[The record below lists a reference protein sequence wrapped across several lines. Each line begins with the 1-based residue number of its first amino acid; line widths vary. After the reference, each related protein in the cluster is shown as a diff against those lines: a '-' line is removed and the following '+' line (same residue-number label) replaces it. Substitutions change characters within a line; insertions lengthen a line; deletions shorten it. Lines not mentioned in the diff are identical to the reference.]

1 MKLIDVTCPKCKA
14 VMKVDKS
21 KKELTCEFCGNKILI
36 DDEVKKVKILHTGQI
51 TEEQEFNNA
60 EANLK
65 FKDYIKAYYGYK
77 RLSMRYADNKEVW
90 LGLLRSATE
99 DFTKKEYNPEY
110 EEYFNKYE
118 SLAEEKELSKYKTK
132 YDKYMSTFSEKDK
145 KEAIKKL
152 KKLNRSNVWIVFVPV
167 VMVII
172 IGFIV
177 FGGVFSMIRSN
188 IKNDPTNKYYPT
200 DIFKTTEKLKT
211 KEEYQTEIDNLQSQ
225 IDQEF
230 NTIKDE
236 YNKLKEEVKP
246 TKDKIDDLKLK
257 QNKEFRKNGFS
268 KKYNDYENQIN
279 DLEDSIADKEGSI
292 SRYKSCIENKH
303 CYFGTSSAMKKYDSL
318 VDKKDKLE
326 DEMNEKYN

>member
-1 MKLIDVTCPKCKA
+1 MKLIEITCPKCKA
-14 VMKVDKS
+14 TMKVDKS
-21 KKELTCEFCGNKILI
+21 KKELNCEYCGNKILI
-36 DDEVKKVKILHTGQI
+36 DDEVKKVKILHAGEI

-65 FKDYIKAYYGYK
+65 FKDYGKAFIGYK

-90 LGLLRSATE
+90 LGLLRSVTE
-99 DFTKKEYNPEY
+99 DFTRKEYRPEY
-110 EEYFNKYE
+110 EEYYNKYA
-118 SLAEEKELSKYKTK
+118 SLADEKELSKYKTK
-132 YDKYMSTFSEKDK
+132 YDKYMSTFSDKDK

-152 KKLNRSNVWIVFVPV
+152 NKKSPLSIVLIIVSV
-167 VMVII
+167 LIVII
-172 IGFIV
+172 FIV
-177 FGGVFSMIRSN
+177 TFGSIIFTIIKESN
-188 IKNDPTNKYYPT
+188 NNQKETYQ
-200 DIFKTTEKLKT
+200 T

-257 QNKEFRKNGFS
+257 QNKEFMKNGFS

-292 SRYKSCIENKH
+292 SYYKLCIENKY

-318 VDKKDKLE
+318 VEKKDRLE

>member
-1 MKLIDVTCPKCKA
+1 MKLIEITCPKCKA
-14 VMKVDKS
+14 TMKVDKS
-21 KKELTCEFCGNKILI
+21 KKELNCEFCGNKILI
-36 DDEVKKVKILHTGQI
+36 DDEVKKVKILHAGEI

-65 FKDYIKAYYGYK
+65 FKDYGKAFIGYK

-90 LGLLRSATE
+90 LGLLRSVTE
-99 DFTKKEYNPEY
+99 DFTRKEYRPEY
-110 EEYFNKYE
+110 EEYYNKYA
-118 SLAEEKELSKYKTK
+118 SLADEKELSKYKTK
-132 YDKYMSTFSEKDK
+132 HDKYMSTFSNKDK

-152 KKLNRSNVWIVFVPV
+152 NKKSPLSIVLIIVSV
-167 VMVII
+167 LIVII
-172 IGFIV
+172 FIV
-177 FGGVFSMIRSN
+177 TFGSIIFTIIKESN
-188 IKNDPTNKYYPT
+188 NNQKETYQ
-200 DIFKTTEKLKT
+200 T

-257 QNKEFRKNGFS
+257 QNKEFMKNGFS

-292 SRYKSCIENKH
+292 SYYKLCIENKY

-318 VDKKDKLE
+318 VEKKDKLE
-326 DEMNEKYN
+326 TEMNEKYN

>member
-1 MKLIDVTCPKCKA
+1 MKLIEITCPKCKA
-14 VMKVDKS
+14 TMKVDKS
-21 KKELTCEFCGNKILI
+21 KKELNCEYCGNKILI
-36 DDEVKKVKILHTGQI
+36 DDEVKKVKILHAGEI

-65 FKDYIKAYYGYK
+65 FKDYGKAFIGYK

-90 LGLLRSATE
+90 LGLLRSVTE
-99 DFTKKEYNPEY
+99 DFTRKEYRPEY
-110 EEYFNKYE
+110 EEYYNKYA
-118 SLAEEKELSKYKTK
+118 SLADEKELSKYKTK
-132 YDKYMSTFSEKDK
+132 YDKYMSTFSDKDK

-152 KKLNRSNVWIVFVPV
+152 NKKSPLSIVLIIVSV
-167 VMVII
+167 LIVII
-172 IGFIV
+172 FIV
-177 FGGVFSMIRSN
+177 TFGSIIFTIIKESN
-188 IKNDPTNKYYPT
+188 NNQKETYQ
-200 DIFKTTEKLKT
+200 T

-257 QNKEFRKNGFS
+257 QNKEFMKNGFS

-279 DLEDSIADKEGSI
+279 DLEDSIADKKGNLHY
-292 SRYKSCIENKH
+292 YKLCIENKY

-318 VDKKDKLE
+318 VEKKDKLE
-326 DEMNEKYN
+326 TEMNEKYN

>member
-1 MKLIDVTCPKCKA
+1 MKLIEITCPKCKA
-14 VMKVDKS
+14 TMKVDKS
-21 KKELTCEFCGNKILI
+21 KKELNCEYCGNKILI
-36 DDEVKKVKILHTGQI
+36 DDEVKKVKILHAGEI

-65 FKDYIKAYYGYK
+65 FKDYGKAFIGYK

-90 LGLLRSATE
+90 LGLLRSVTE
-99 DFTKKEYNPEY
+99 DFTRKEYRPEY
-110 EEYFNKYE
+110 EEYYNKYA
-118 SLAEEKELSKYKTK
+118 SLADEKELSKYKTK
-132 YDKYMSTFSEKDK
+132 YDKYMSTFSDKDK

-152 KKLNRSNVWIVFVPV
+152 NKKSPLSIVLIIVSV
-167 VMVII
+167 LIVII
-172 IGFIV
+172 FIV
-177 FGGVFSMIRSN
+177 TFGSIIFTIIKESN
-188 IKNDPTNKYYPT
+188 NNNKETY
-200 DIFKTTEKLKT
+200 KT
-211 KEEYQTEIDNLQSQ
+211 KEEYQTEIDNLQIQ

-257 QNKEFRKNGFS
+257 QNKEFMKNGFS

-292 SRYKSCIENKH
+292 SYYKLCIENKY

-318 VDKKDKLE
+318 VEKKDKLE
-326 DEMNEKYN
+326 TEMNEKYN

>member
-1 MKLIDVTCPKCKA
+1 MKLIEITCPKCKA
-14 VMKVDKS
+14 TMKVDKS
-21 KKELTCEFCGNKILI
+21 KKELNCEYCGNKILI
-36 DDEVKKVKILHTGQI
+36 DDEVKKVKILHAGEI

-65 FKDYIKAYYGYK
+65 FKDYGKAFIGYK

-90 LGLLRSATE
+90 LGLLRSVTE
-99 DFTKKEYNPEY
+99 DFTRKEYRPEY
-110 EEYFNKYE
+110 EEYYNKYA
-118 SLAEEKELSKYKTK
+118 SLADEKELSKYKTK

-152 KKLNRSNVWIVFVPV
+152 NKKSPLSIVLIIVSV
-167 VMVII
+167 LIVII
-172 IGFIV
+172 FIV
-177 FGGVFSMIRSN
+177 TFGSIIFTIIKESN
-188 IKNDPTNKYYPT
+188 NNQKETYQ
-200 DIFKTTEKLKT
+200 T

-257 QNKEFRKNGFS
+257 QNKEFMKNGFS

-292 SRYKSCIENKH
+292 SYYKLCIENKY

-318 VDKKDKLE
+318 VEKKDKLE
-326 DEMNEKYN
+326 TEMNEKYN

>member
-1 MKLIDVTCPKCKA
+1 MKLIDITCPKCKA

-36 DDEVKKVKILHTGQI
+36 DDEVKKVKILHAGQI

-65 FKDYIKAYYGYK
+65 FKDYQKAYYGYK

-118 SLAEEKELSKYKTK
+118 SLAEEKELSKFKTN

-152 KKLNRSNVWIVFVPV
+152 KKKFSPSVLEIIVSVFAVVIFIGAFGSIIFTIIKESN
-167 VMVII
+167 
-172 IGFIV
+172 
-177 FGGVFSMIRSN
+177 N
-188 IKNDPTNKYYPT
+188 NQKETYQ
-200 DIFKTTEKLKT
+200 T
-211 KEEYQTEIDNLQSQ
+211 KE
-225 IDQEF
+225 
-230 NTIKDE
+230 E
-236 YNKLKEEVKP
+236 YNKLKKEVKP
-246 TKDKIDDLKLK
+246 TKDKIDDLELK
-257 QNKEFRKNGFS
+257 QNAEFRKNGFS
-268 KKYNDYENQIN
+268 KKYNDYKNQIN
-279 DLEDSIADKEGSI
+279 DLEDSIADKKGNLHN
-292 SRYKSCIENKH
+292 YKLCIEDKF

-318 VDKKDKLE
+318 VEKKDKLE
-326 DEMNEKYN
+326 REMNEKYN

>member
-1 MKLIDVTCPKCKA
+1 MKLIDITCPKCKA

-36 DDEVKKVKILHTGQI
+36 DDEVKKVKILHAGQI

-65 FKDYIKAYYGYK
+65 FKDYQKAYYGYK

-118 SLAEEKELSKYKTK
+118 SLAEEKELSKFKTK

-152 KKLNRSNVWIVFVPV
+152 KKKFSPS
-167 VMVII
+167 
-172 IGFIV
+172 
-177 FGGVFSMIRSN
+177 VFSIIVSVLIVVIFLITFGSIIFTIIKESN
-188 IKNDPTNKYYPT
+188 NSSKETY
-200 DIFKTTEKLKT
+200 KT

-230 NTIKDE
+230 NTIKEE

-246 TKDKIDDLKLK
+246 TKDKIDDLELK
-257 QNKEFRKNGFS
+257 QNAEFRKNGFS
-268 KKYNDYENQIN
+268 KKYNDYKNQIN
-279 DLEDSIADKEGSI
+279 DLEDSIADKKGNLHN
-292 SRYKSCIENKH
+292 YKLCIEDKF

-318 VDKKDKLE
+318 VEKKDKLE
-326 DEMNEKYN
+326 DEMNKKYN

>member
-1 MKLIDVTCPKCKA
+1 
-14 VMKVDKS
+14 MKVDKS

-36 DDEVKKVKILHTGQI
+36 DDEVKKVKILHAGQI

-65 FKDYIKAYYGYK
+65 FKDYQKAYYGYK

-118 SLAEEKELSKYKTK
+118 SLAEEKELSKFKTN

-152 KKLNRSNVWIVFVPV
+152 KKKFSPSVLEIIVSVFAVVIFIGAFGSIIFTIIKESN
-167 VMVII
+167 
-172 IGFIV
+172 
-177 FGGVFSMIRSN
+177 N
-188 IKNDPTNKYYPT
+188 NQKETYQ
-200 DIFKTTEKLKT
+200 T

-225 IDQEF
+225 IEQEF

-257 QNKEFRKNGFS
+257 QNKEFMKNGFS

-292 SRYKSCIENKH
+292 SRYKSCIENKY

-318 VDKKDKLE
+318 VEKKDKLE

>member
-1 MKLIDVTCPKCKA
+1 MKLIDITCPKCKA

-36 DDEVKKVKILHTGQI
+36 DDEVKKVKILHAGQI

-65 FKDYIKAYYGYK
+65 FKDYQKAYYGYK

-118 SLAEEKELSKYKTK
+118 SLAEEKELSKFKTN

-152 KKLNRSNVWIVFVPV
+152 KKKSSPSVLEIIVSVFAV
-167 VMVII
+167 VIFIGAFGSII
-172 IGFIV
+172 FTI
-177 FGGVFSMIRSN
+177 
-188 IKNDPTNKYYPT
+188 IKETNNNQKETY
-200 DIFKTTEKLKT
+200 KT

-246 TKDKIDDLKLK
+246 TKDKIDDLELK
-257 QNKEFRKNGFS
+257 QNAEFRKNGFS
-268 KKYNDYENQIN
+268 KKYNDYKNQIN
-279 DLEDSIADKEGSI
+279 DLEDSIADKEGSLYY
-292 SRYKSCIENKH
+292 YKLCIEKNIVILE
-303 CYFGTSSAMKKYDSL
+303 L
-318 VDKKDKLE
+318 VVL
-326 DEMNEKYN
+326 

>member
-1 MKLIDVTCPKCKA
+1 MKLIEITCPKCKA
-14 VMKVDKS
+14 TMKVDKS
-21 KKELTCEFCGNKILI
+21 KKELNCEYCGNKILI
-36 DDEVKKVKILHTGQI
+36 DDEVKKVKILHAGEI

-65 FKDYIKAYYGYK
+65 FKDYGKAFIGYK

-90 LGLLRSATE
+90 LGLLRSVTE
-99 DFTKKEYNPEY
+99 DFTRKEYRPEY
-110 EEYFNKYE
+110 EEYYNKYA
-118 SLAEEKELSKYKTK
+118 SLADEKELSKYKTK

-152 KKLNRSNVWIVFVPV
+152 NKKSPLSIVLIIVSV
-167 VMVII
+167 LIVII
-172 IGFIV
+172 FIV
-177 FGGVFSMIRSN
+177 TFGSIIFTIIKESN
-188 IKNDPTNKYYPT
+188 NSPKETYQ
-200 DIFKTTEKLKT
+200 T
-211 KEEYQTEIDNLQSQ
+211 KEEYQTELDNLQNQ

-257 QNKEFRKNGFS
+257 QNKEFMKNGFS
-268 KKYNDYENQIN
+268 KKYNDYKNQID

-292 SRYKSCIENKH
+292 SYYKSCIENKY

-318 VDKKDKLE
+318 VEKKDKLE
-326 DEMNEKYN
+326 DEMNKKYN

>member
-14 VMKVDKS
+14 TMKVDKS

-36 DDEVKKVKILHTGQI
+36 DDEVKKVKILHAGQI

-65 FKDYIKAYYGYK
+65 FKDYQKAYYGYK

-118 SLAEEKELSKYKTK
+118 SLAEEKELSKFKTN

-152 KKLNRSNVWIVFVPV
+152 KKKFSPSVLEIIVSVFAVVIFIGAFGSIIFTIIKESN
-167 VMVII
+167 
-172 IGFIV
+172 
-177 FGGVFSMIRSN
+177 N
-188 IKNDPTNKYYPT
+188 NQKETYQ
-200 DIFKTTEKLKT
+200 T

-268 KKYNDYENQIN
+268 KKYNDYKNQIN

>member
-1 MKLIDVTCPKCKA
+1 MKLIEITCPKCKA
-14 VMKVDKS
+14 TMKVDKS
-21 KKELTCEFCGNKILI
+21 KKELNCEYCGNKILI
-36 DDEVKKVKILHTGQI
+36 DDEVKKVKILHAGEI

-65 FKDYIKAYYGYK
+65 FKDYGKAFIGYK

-90 LGLLRSATE
+90 LGLLRSVTE
-99 DFTKKEYNPEY
+99 DFTRKEYRPEY
-110 EEYFNKYE
+110 EEYYNKYA
-118 SLAEEKELSKYKTK
+118 SLADEKELSKYKTK
-132 YDKYMSTFSEKDK
+132 YDKYMSTFSDKDK

-152 KKLNRSNVWIVFVPV
+152 NKKSPLSIVSIIVSV
-167 VMVII
+167 LIVII
-172 IGFIV
+172 FIV
-177 FGGVFSMIRSN
+177 TFGSIIFTIIKESN
-188 IKNDPTNKYYPT
+188 NNQKETYQ
-200 DIFKTTEKLKT
+200 T

-257 QNKEFRKNGFS
+257 QNKEFMKNGFS

-279 DLEDSIADKEGSI
+279 NLEDSIADKKGNLHY
-292 SRYKSCIENKH
+292 YKLCIESKY

-318 VDKKDKLE
+318 VEKKDKLE
-326 DEMNEKYN
+326 TEMNEKYN

>member
-1 MKLIDVTCPKCKA
+1 MKLIDITCPKCKA

-36 DDEVKKVKILHTGQI
+36 DDEVKKVKILHAGQI

-65 FKDYIKAYYGYK
+65 FKDYQKAYYGYK

-118 SLAEEKELSKYKTK
+118 SLAEEQELSKFKTK

-152 KKLNRSNVWIVFVPV
+152 KKKSSPSVLEIIVSVFAVVIFIGAFGSIIFTIIKESN
-167 VMVII
+167 
-172 IGFIV
+172 
-177 FGGVFSMIRSN
+177 N
-188 IKNDPTNKYYPT
+188 NQKETY
-200 DIFKTTEKLKT
+200 KT

-230 NTIKDE
+230 NTIKAE

-257 QNKEFRKNGFS
+257 QNAEFRKNGFS
-268 KKYNDYENQIN
+268 KKYNDYKNQIN
-279 DLEDSIADKEGSI
+279 DLEDSIADKTGTL
-292 SRYKSCIENKH
+292 RNYKLCIEDKI

-318 VDKKDKLE
+318 VEKKDKLE

>member
-1 MKLIDVTCPKCKA
+1 MKLIEITCPKCKA
-14 VMKVDKS
+14 TMKVDKS
-21 KKELTCEFCGNKILI
+21 KKELNCEYCGNKILI
-36 DDEVKKVKILHTGQI
+36 DDEVKKVKILHAGEI

-65 FKDYIKAYYGYK
+65 FKDYGKAFIGYK

-90 LGLLRSATE
+90 LGLLRSVTE
-99 DFTKKEYNPEY
+99 DFTRKEYRPEY
-110 EEYFNKYE
+110 EEYYNKYA
-118 SLAEEKELSKYKTK
+118 SLADEKELSKYKTK
-132 YDKYMSTFSEKDK
+132 YDKYMSTFSDKDK

-152 KKLNRSNVWIVFVPV
+152 NKKSPLSIVLIIVSV
-167 VMVII
+167 LIVII
-172 IGFIV
+172 FIV
-177 FGGVFSMIRSN
+177 TFGSIIFTIIKESN
-188 IKNDPTNKYYPT
+188 NNQKETY
-200 DIFKTTEKLKT
+200 KT

-246 TKDKIDDLKLK
+246 TKDKIDDLELK
-257 QNKEFRKNGFS
+257 QNAEFRKNGFS

-279 DLEDSIADKEGSI
+279 DLEDSIADKKGNLHY
-292 SRYKSCIENKH
+292 YKLCIENKY

-318 VDKKDKLE
+318 VEKKDKLE
-326 DEMNEKYN
+326 TEMNEKYN

>member
-1 MKLIDVTCPKCKA
+1 MKLIEITCPKCKA
-14 VMKVDKS
+14 TMKVDKS
-21 KKELTCEFCGNKILI
+21 KKELNCEYCGNKILI
-36 DDEVKKVKILHTGQI
+36 DDEVKKVKILHAGEI

-65 FKDYIKAYYGYK
+65 FKDYGKAFIGYK

-90 LGLLRSATE
+90 LGLLRSVTE
-99 DFTKKEYNPEY
+99 DFTRKEYRPEY
-110 EEYFNKYE
+110 EEYYNKYA
-118 SLAEEKELSKYKTK
+118 SLADEKELSKYKTK
-132 YDKYMSTFSEKDK
+132 YDKYMSTFSDKDK

-152 KKLNRSNVWIVFVPV
+152 NKKSPLSIVSIIVSV
-167 VMVII
+167 LIVII
-172 IGFIV
+172 FIV
-177 FGGVFSMIRSN
+177 TFGSIIFTIIKESN
-188 IKNDPTNKYYPT
+188 NNQKETY
-200 DIFKTTEKLKT
+200 KT

-257 QNKEFRKNGFS
+257 QNKEFMKNGFS

-292 SRYKSCIENKH
+292 SYYKLCIENKY

-318 VDKKDKLE
+318 VEKKDKLE
-326 DEMNEKYN
+326 TEMNEKYN

>member
-1 MKLIDVTCPKCKA
+1 MKLIEITCPKCKA
-14 VMKVDKS
+14 TMKVDKS
-21 KKELTCEFCGNKILI
+21 KKELNCEYCGNKILI
-36 DDEVKKVKILHTGQI
+36 DDEVKKVKRLHAGEI

-65 FKDYIKAYYGYK
+65 FKDYGKAFIGYK

-90 LGLLRSATE
+90 LGLLRSVTE
-99 DFTKKEYNPEY
+99 DFTRKEYRPEY
-110 EEYFNKYE
+110 EEYYNKYA
-118 SLAEEKELSKYKTK
+118 SLADEKELSKYKTK
-132 YDKYMSTFSEKDK
+132 YDKYMSTFSDKDK

-152 KKLNRSNVWIVFVPV
+152 NKKSPLSIVLIIVSV
-167 VMVII
+167 LIVII
-172 IGFIV
+172 FIV
-177 FGGVFSMIRSN
+177 TFGSIIFTIIKESN
-188 IKNDPTNKYYPT
+188 NNNKETY
-200 DIFKTTEKLKT
+200 KT
-211 KEEYQTEIDNLQSQ
+211 KEEYQTEIDNLQIQ

-257 QNKEFRKNGFS
+257 QNKEFMKNGFS

-292 SRYKSCIENKH
+292 SYYKLCIENKY

-318 VDKKDKLE
+318 VEKKDKLE
-326 DEMNEKYN
+326 TEMNEKYN

>member
-1 MKLIDVTCPKCKA
+1 MKLIDITCPKCKA

-36 DDEVKKVKILHTGQI
+36 DDEVKKVKILHAGQI

-65 FKDYIKAYYGYK
+65 FKDYQKAYYGYK

-90 LGLLRSATE
+90 LRLLRSATE
-99 DFTKKEYNPEY
+99 EKNKKEYNPEY

-118 SLAEEKELSKYKTK
+118 SLAEEKELSKFKTN

-152 KKLNRSNVWIVFVPV
+152 NKKSSPSVITIIVSLLIV
-167 VMVII
+167 VIFLVAFGSII
-172 IGFIV
+172 FTI
-177 FGGVFSMIRSN
+177 
-188 IKNDPTNKYYPT
+188 IKETNNNQKETY
-200 DIFKTTEKLKT
+200 KT

-246 TKDKIDDLKLK
+246 TKDKIDDLELK
-257 QNKEFRKNGFS
+257 QNAEFRKNGFS
-268 KKYNDYENQIN
+268 KKYNDYKNQIN
-279 DLEDSIADKEGSI
+279 DLEDSIADKEGSLHY
-292 SRYKSCIENKH
+292 YKLCIEDKF

-318 VDKKDKLE
+318 VEKKDKLE
-326 DEMNEKYN
+326 REMNEKYN

>member
-1 MKLIDVTCPKCKA
+1 MKLIEITCPKCKA
-14 VMKVDKS
+14 TMKVDKS
-21 KKELTCEFCGNKILI
+21 KKELNCEYCGNKILI
-36 DDEVKKVKILHTGQI
+36 DDEVKKVKILHAGKI

-65 FKDYIKAYYGYK
+65 FKDYGKAFIGYK

-90 LGLLRSATE
+90 LGLLRSVTE
-99 DFTKKEYNPEY
+99 DFTRKEYRPEY
-110 EEYFNKYE
+110 EEYYNKYA
-118 SLAEEKELSKYKTK
+118 SLADEKELSKYKTK
-132 YDKYMSTFSEKDK
+132 YDKYMSTFSDKDK

-152 KKLNRSNVWIVFVPV
+152 NKKSPLSIVLIIVSV
-167 VMVII
+167 LIVII
-172 IGFIV
+172 FIV
-177 FGGVFSMIRSN
+177 TFGSIIFTIIKESN
-188 IKNDPTNKYYPT
+188 NNQKETYQ
-200 DIFKTTEKLKT
+200 T

-257 QNKEFRKNGFS
+257 QNKEFMKNGFS

-292 SRYKSCIENKH
+292 SYYKLCIENKY

-318 VDKKDKLE
+318 VEKKDKLE
-326 DEMNEKYN
+326 TEMNEKYN

>member
-1 MKLIDVTCPKCKA
+1 MKLIEITCPKCKA
-14 VMKVDKS
+14 TMKVDKS
-21 KKELTCEFCGNKILI
+21 KKELNCEYCGNKILI
-36 DDEVKKVKILHTGQI
+36 DDEVKKVKILHAGEI

-65 FKDYIKAYYGYK
+65 FKDYGKAFIGYK

-90 LGLLRSATE
+90 LGLLRSVTE
-99 DFTKKEYNPEY
+99 DFTRKEYRPEY
-110 EEYFNKYE
+110 EEYYNKYA
-118 SLAEEKELSKYKTK
+118 SLADEKELSKYKTK

-152 KKLNRSNVWIVFVPV
+152 NKKSPLSIVLIIVSV
-167 VMVII
+167 LIVII
-172 IGFIV
+172 FIV
-177 FGGVFSMIRSN
+177 TFGSIIFTIIKESN
-188 IKNDPTNKYYPT
+188 NNQKETYQ
-200 DIFKTTEKLKT
+200 T

-236 YNKLKEEVKP
+236 YNKFKEEVKP

-257 QNKEFRKNGFS
+257 QNKEFMKNGFS

-292 SRYKSCIENKH
+292 SYYKLCIENKY

-318 VDKKDKLE
+318 VEKKDKLE
-326 DEMNEKYN
+326 TEMNEKYN

>member
-1 MKLIDVTCPKCKA
+1 MKLIEITCPKCKA
-14 VMKVDKS
+14 TMKVDKS
-21 KKELTCEFCGNKILI
+21 KKELNCEYCGNKILI
-36 DDEVKKVKILHTGQI
+36 DDEVKKVKILHAGEI

-65 FKDYIKAYYGYK
+65 FKDYGKAFIGYK

-90 LGLLRSATE
+90 LGLLRSVTE
-99 DFTKKEYNPEY
+99 DFTRKEYRPEY
-110 EEYFNKYE
+110 EEYYNKYA
-118 SLAEEKELSKYKTK
+118 SLADEKELSKYKTK
-132 YDKYMSTFSEKDK
+132 YDKYMSTFSDKDK

-152 KKLNRSNVWIVFVPV
+152 NKKSPLSIVLIIVSV
-167 VMVII
+167 LIVII
-172 IGFIV
+172 FIV
-177 FGGVFSMIRSN
+177 TFGSIIFTIIKESN
-188 IKNDPTNKYYPT
+188 NNQKETYQ
-200 DIFKTTEKLKT
+200 T

-257 QNKEFRKNGFS
+257 QNKEFMKNGFS

-292 SRYKSCIENKH
+292 SYYKLCIENKY

-318 VDKKDKLE
+318 VEKKDKLE
-326 DEMNEKYN
+326 TEMNKKYN

>member
-1 MKLIDVTCPKCKA
+1 MKLIEITCPKCK
-14 VMKVDKS
+14 VTMKVDKS
-21 KKELTCEFCGNKILI
+21 KKELNCEYCGNKILI
-36 DDEVKKVKILHTGQI
+36 DDEVKKVKILHAGEI

-65 FKDYIKAYYGYK
+65 FKDYGKAFIGYK

-90 LGLLRSATE
+90 LGLLRSVTE
-99 DFTKKEYNPEY
+99 DFTRKEYRPEY
-110 EEYFNKYE
+110 EEYYNKYA
-118 SLAEEKELSKYKTK
+118 SLADEKELSKYKTK
-132 YDKYMSTFSEKDK
+132 YDKYMSTFSDKDK

-152 KKLNRSNVWIVFVPV
+152 NKKSPLSIVLIIVSV
-167 VMVII
+167 LIVII
-172 IGFIV
+172 FIV
-177 FGGVFSMIRSN
+177 TFGSIIFTIIKESN
-188 IKNDPTNKYYPT
+188 NNQKETY
-200 DIFKTTEKLKT
+200 KT

-257 QNKEFRKNGFS
+257 QNKEFMKNGFS

-292 SRYKSCIENKH
+292 SYYKLCIENKY

-318 VDKKDKLE
+318 VEKKDKLE
-326 DEMNEKYN
+326 TEMNEKYN

>member
-1 MKLIDVTCPKCKA
+1 MKLIEITCPKCKA
-14 VMKVDKS
+14 TMKVDKS
-21 KKELTCEFCGNKILI
+21 KKELNCEYCGNKILI
-36 DDEVKKVKILHTGQI
+36 DDEVKKVKILHAGQI

-65 FKDYIKAYYGYK
+65 FKDYQKAYYGYK

-118 SLAEEKELSKYKTK
+118 SLAEEKELSKFKTN

-152 KKLNRSNVWIVFVPV
+152 KKKFSPSVLEIIVSVFAVVIFIGAFGSIIFTIIKESN
-167 VMVII
+167 
-172 IGFIV
+172 
-177 FGGVFSMIRSN
+177 N
-188 IKNDPTNKYYPT
+188 NQKETYQ
-200 DIFKTTEKLKT
+200 T

-268 KKYNDYENQIN
+268 KKYNDYKNQIN

-292 SRYKSCIENKH
+292 SYYKLCIENKY

-318 VDKKDKLE
+318 VEKKDKLE
-326 DEMNEKYN
+326 TEMNEKYN

>member
-1 MKLIDVTCPKCKA
+1 MKLIEITCPKCKA
-14 VMKVDKS
+14 TMKVDKS
-21 KKELTCEFCGNKILI
+21 KKELNCEYCGNKILI
-36 DDEVKKVKILHTGQI
+36 DDEVKKVKILHAGEI

-65 FKDYIKAYYGYK
+65 FKDYGKAFIGYK

-90 LGLLRSATE
+90 LGLLRSVTE
-99 DFTKKEYNPEY
+99 DFTRKEYRPEY
-110 EEYFNKYE
+110 EEYYNKYA
-118 SLAEEKELSKYKTK
+118 SLADEKELSKYKTK
-132 YDKYMSTFSEKDK
+132 YDKYMSTFSDKDK

-152 KKLNRSNVWIVFVPV
+152 NKKSPLSIVLIIVSV
-167 VMVII
+167 LIVII
-172 IGFIV
+172 FIV
-177 FGGVFSMIRSN
+177 TFGSIIFTIIKESN
-188 IKNDPTNKYYPT
+188 NNQKETY
-200 DIFKTTEKLKT
+200 KT
-211 KEEYQTEIDNLQSQ
+211 KEEYQTEIDNLQIQ

-246 TKDKIDDLKLK
+246 TKDKIDDLNLK
-257 QNKEFRKNGFS
+257 QNKEFMKNGFS

-292 SRYKSCIENKH
+292 SYYKLCIENKY

-318 VDKKDKLE
+318 VEKKDKLE
-326 DEMNEKYN
+326 TEMNEKYN

>member
-1 MKLIDVTCPKCKA
+1 MKLIEITCPKCKA
-14 VMKVDKS
+14 TMKVDKS
-21 KKELTCEFCGNKILI
+21 KKELNCEYCGNKILI
-36 DDEVKKVKILHTGQI
+36 DDEVKKVKILHAGEI

-65 FKDYIKAYYGYK
+65 FKDYGKAFIGYK

-90 LGLLRSATE
+90 LGLLRSVTE
-99 DFTKKEYNPEY
+99 DFTRKEYRPEY
-110 EEYFNKYE
+110 EEYYNKYA
-118 SLAEEKELSKYKTK
+118 SLADEKELSKYKTK
-132 YDKYMSTFSEKDK
+132 YDKYMSTFSDKDK

-152 KKLNRSNVWIVFVPV
+152 NKKSPLSIVLIIVSV
-167 VMVII
+167 LIVII
-172 IGFIV
+172 FIV
-177 FGGVFSMIRSN
+177 TFGSIIFTIIKESN
-188 IKNDPTNKYYPT
+188 NNKETYQ
-200 DIFKTTEKLKT
+200 T

-246 TKDKIDDLKLK
+246 TKDKIDDLELK
-257 QNKEFRKNGFS
+257 QNAEFRKNGFS

-279 DLEDSIADKEGSI
+279 DLEDSIADKKGNLHY
-292 SRYKSCIENKH
+292 YKLCIENKY

-318 VDKKDKLE
+318 VEKKDKLE
-326 DEMNEKYN
+326 TEMNEKYN

>member
-1 MKLIDVTCPKCKA
+1 MKLIDITCPKCKA

-36 DDEVKKVKILHTGQI
+36 DDEVKKVKILHAGQI

-65 FKDYIKAYYGYK
+65 FKDYQKAYYGYK

-118 SLAEEKELSKYKTK
+118 SLAEEKELSKFKTN

-152 KKLNRSNVWIVFVPV
+152 KKKFSPSVLEIIVSVFAVVIFIGAFGSIIFTIIKESN
-167 VMVII
+167 
-172 IGFIV
+172 
-177 FGGVFSMIRSN
+177 N
-188 IKNDPTNKYYPT
+188 NQKETYQ
-200 DIFKTTEKLKT
+200 T

-257 QNKEFRKNGFS
+257 QNKEFMKNGFS

-292 SRYKSCIENKH
+292 SYYKLCIENKY

-318 VDKKDKLE
+318 VEKKDKLE
-326 DEMNEKYN
+326 TEMNEKYN

>member
-1 MKLIDVTCPKCKA
+1 MKLIEITCPKCKA
-14 VMKVDKS
+14 TMKVDKS
-21 KKELTCEFCGNKILI
+21 KKELNCEYCGNKILI
-36 DDEVKKVKILHTGQI
+36 DDEIKKVKILHAGEI

-65 FKDYIKAYYGYK
+65 FKDYGKAFIGYK

-90 LGLLRSATE
+90 LGLLRSVTE
-99 DFTKKEYNPEY
+99 DFTRKEYRPEY
-110 EEYFNKYE
+110 EEYYNKYA
-118 SLAEEKELSKYKTK
+118 SLADEKELSKYKTK
-132 YDKYMSTFSEKDK
+132 YDKYMSTFSDKDK

-152 KKLNRSNVWIVFVPV
+152 NKKSPLSIVLIIVSV
-167 VMVII
+167 LIVII
-172 IGFIV
+172 FIV
-177 FGGVFSMIRSN
+177 TFGSIIFTIIKESN
-188 IKNDPTNKYYPT
+188 NNQKETYQ
-200 DIFKTTEKLKT
+200 T

-246 TKDKIDDLKLK
+246 TKDKIDDLELK
-257 QNKEFRKNGFS
+257 QNKEFMKNGFS

-292 SRYKSCIENKH
+292 SYYKLCIENKY

-318 VDKKDKLE
+318 VEKKDKLE
-326 DEMNEKYN
+326 TEMNEKYN

>member
-14 VMKVDKS
+14 TMKVDKS

-36 DDEVKKVKILHTGQI
+36 DDEVKKVKILHAGQI

-90 LGLLRSATE
+90 LGLLRSSTE

-152 KKLNRSNVWIVFVPV
+152 KKLNRSNV
-167 VMVII
+167 
-172 IGFIV
+172 FIV
-177 FGGVFSMIRSN
+177 TFGSIIFTIIKESN
-188 IKNDPTNKYYPT
+188 NNQKETYQ
-200 DIFKTTEKLKT
+200 T
-211 KEEYQTEIDNLQSQ
+211 KEEYQTEIDKLQSQ

-257 QNKEFRKNGFS
+257 QNKEFMKNGFS
-268 KKYNDYENQIN
+268 KKYNDYKNQID

-292 SRYKSCIENKH
+292 SRYKSCIENKY

>member
-1 MKLIDVTCPKCKA
+1 MKLIDITCPKCKA

-36 DDEVKKVKILHTGQI
+36 DDEVKKVKILHEGQI

-77 RLSMRYADNKEVW
+77 KLSMRYADNKEVW
-90 LGLLRSATE
+90 LGLLRSSTE
-99 DFTKKEYNPEY
+99 DFTKKEYNSEY
-110 EEYFNKYE
+110 EEYFHKYE

-152 KKLNRSNVWIVFVPV
+152 KKKASPSVITIIVSVFAV
-167 VMVII
+167 VIFIGAFGSII
-172 IGFIV
+172 FTI
-177 FGGVFSMIRSN
+177 
-188 IKNDPTNKYYPT
+188 IKEFNNNQKETY
-200 DIFKTTEKLKT
+200 KT

-246 TKDKIDDLKLK
+246 TKDKIDDLELK
-257 QNKEFRKNGFS
+257 QNAEFRKNGFS

-279 DLEDSIADKEGSI
+279 DLEDSIADKKGTL
-292 SRYKSCIENKH
+292 RNYKLCIENKI

-318 VDKKDKLE
+318 VEKKDKLE

>member
-1 MKLIDVTCPKCKA
+1 MKLIEITCPKCKA
-14 VMKVDKS
+14 TMKVDKS
-21 KKELTCEFCGNKILI
+21 KKELNCEYCGNKILI
-36 DDEVKKVKILHTGQI
+36 DDEVKKVKILHAGEI

-65 FKDYIKAYYGYK
+65 FKDYGKAFIGYK

-90 LGLLRSATE
+90 LGLLRSVTE
-99 DFTKKEYNPEY
+99 DFTRKEYRPEY
-110 EEYFNKYE
+110 EEYYNKYA
-118 SLAEEKELSKYKTK
+118 SLADEKELSKYKTK

-152 KKLNRSNVWIVFVPV
+152 NKKSPLSIVSIIVSV
-167 VMVII
+167 LIVII
-172 IGFIV
+172 FIIT
-177 FGGVFSMIRSN
+177 FGSIIFTIIKESN
-188 IKNDPTNKYYPT
+188 NNQKETYQ
-200 DIFKTTEKLKT
+200 T

-257 QNKEFRKNGFS
+257 QNKEFMKNGFS

-292 SRYKSCIENKH
+292 SYYKLCIENKY

-318 VDKKDKLE
+318 VEKKDKLE
-326 DEMNEKYN
+326 TEMNEKYN

>member
-1 MKLIDVTCPKCKA
+1 MKLIDITCPKCKA

-36 DDEVKKVKILHTGQI
+36 DDEVKKVKILHAGQI

-65 FKDYIKAYYGYK
+65 FKDYQKAYYGYK

-90 LGLLRSATE
+90 LGLLRSTTE

-118 SLAEEKELSKYKTK
+118 SLAEEQELSKFKTN

-152 KKLNRSNVWIVFVPV
+152 KKKSSPS
-167 VMVII
+167 
-172 IGFIV
+172 
-177 FGGVFSMIRSN
+177 VFSIIVSVLIVVIFLITFGSIIFTI
-188 IKNDPTNKYYPT
+188 IKETNNNQKETY
-200 DIFKTTEKLKT
+200 KT

-246 TKDKIDDLKLK
+246 TKDKIDDLELK
-257 QNKEFRKNGFS
+257 QNAEFRKNGFS
-268 KKYNDYENQIN
+268 KKYNDYKNQIN
-279 DLEDSIADKEGSI
+279 DLEDSIADKEGSLHY
-292 SRYKSCIENKH
+292 YKLCIEDKF

-318 VDKKDKLE
+318 VEKKDKLE
-326 DEMNEKYN
+326 REMNEKYN

>member
-14 VMKVDKS
+14 TMKVDKS

-36 DDEVKKVKILHTGQI
+36 DDEVKKVKILHAGQI

-65 FKDYIKAYYGYK
+65 FKDYQKAYYGYK
-77 RLSMRYADNKEVW
+77 RLSMRYADNKEIW
-90 LGLLRSATE
+90 LGLLRSSTE

-145 KEAIKKL
+145 KEATKKL
-152 KKLNRSNVWIVFVPV
+152 KKKSSPSVITIIVSVLIV
-167 VMVII
+167 VIFLATFGSII
-172 IGFIV
+172 FTIV
-177 FGGVFSMIRSN
+177 KDFN
-188 IKNDPTNKYYPT
+188 NNQKETYQ
-200 DIFKTTEKLKT
+200 T
-211 KEEYQTEIDNLQSQ
+211 KEEYQSEIDNLQSQ
-225 IDQEF
+225 IEQEF
-230 NTIKDE
+230 NTIKEE

-257 QNKEFRKNGFS
+257 QHNEFMKNGFS
-268 KKYNDYENQIN
+268 KKYNNYENQIN

-292 SRYKSCIENKH
+292 SRYKLCIENKY

-318 VDKKDKLE
+318 VEEKDKLE

>member
-1 MKLIDVTCPKCKA
+1 MKLIEITCPKCKA
-14 VMKVDKS
+14 TMKVDKS
-21 KKELTCEFCGNKILI
+21 KKELNCEYCGNKILI
-36 DDEVKKVKILHTGQI
+36 DDEVKKVKILHAGEI

-65 FKDYIKAYYGYK
+65 FKDYGKSFIGYK

-90 LGLLRSATE
+90 LGLLRSVTE
-99 DFTKKEYNPEY
+99 DFTRKEYRPEY
-110 EEYFNKYE
+110 EEYYNKYA
-118 SLAEEKELSKYKTK
+118 SLADEKELSKYKTK
-132 YDKYMSTFSEKDK
+132 YDKYMSTFSDKDK

-152 KKLNRSNVWIVFVPV
+152 NKKSPLSIVLIIVSV
-167 VMVII
+167 LIVII
-172 IGFIV
+172 FIV
-177 FGGVFSMIRSN
+177 TFGSIIFTIIKESN
-188 IKNDPTNKYYPT
+188 NNQKETYQ
-200 DIFKTTEKLKT
+200 T

-257 QNKEFRKNGFS
+257 QNKEFMKNGFS

-292 SRYKSCIENKH
+292 SYYKLCIENKY

-318 VDKKDKLE
+318 VEKKDKLE
-326 DEMNEKYN
+326 TEMNEKYN

>member
-1 MKLIDVTCPKCKA
+1 MKLIDITCPKCKA

-36 DDEVKKVKILHTGQI
+36 DDEVKKVKILHAGQI

-65 FKDYIKAYYGYK
+65 FKDYQKAYYGYK
-77 RLSMRYADNKEVW
+77 RLSMRYADNKKVW

-118 SLAEEKELSKYKTK
+118 SLAEEKELSKFKTN

-152 KKLNRSNVWIVFVPV
+152 KKKFSPSVLEIIVSVFAVVIFIGAFGSIIFTIIKESN
-167 VMVII
+167 
-172 IGFIV
+172 
-177 FGGVFSMIRSN
+177 N
-188 IKNDPTNKYYPT
+188 NQKETYQ
-200 DIFKTTEKLKT
+200 T

-246 TKDKIDDLKLK
+246 TKDKIDDLELK
-257 QNKEFRKNGFS
+257 QNAEFRKNGFS
-268 KKYNDYENQIN
+268 KKYNDYKNQIN
-279 DLEDSIADKEGSI
+279 DLEDSIADKKGNLHN
-292 SRYKSCIENKH
+292 YKLCIEDKF

-318 VDKKDKLE
+318 VEKKDKLE
-326 DEMNEKYN
+326 REMNEKYN

>member
-1 MKLIDVTCPKCKA
+1 MKLIDITCPKCKA

-36 DDEVKKVKILHTGQI
+36 DDEVKKVKILHAGQI

-65 FKDYIKAYYGYK
+65 FKDYQKAYYGYK

-152 KKLNRSNVWIVFVPV
+152 KKKFSPSVLEIIVSVFAVVIFIGAFGSIIFTIIKESN
-167 VMVII
+167 
-172 IGFIV
+172 
-177 FGGVFSMIRSN
+177 N
-188 IKNDPTNKYYPT
+188 NQKETYQ
-200 DIFKTTEKLKT
+200 T

-257 QNKEFRKNGFS
+257 QNKEFMKNGFS

-292 SRYKSCIENKH
+292 SYYKLCIENKY

-318 VDKKDKLE
+318 VEKKDKLE
-326 DEMNEKYN
+326 TEMNEKYN